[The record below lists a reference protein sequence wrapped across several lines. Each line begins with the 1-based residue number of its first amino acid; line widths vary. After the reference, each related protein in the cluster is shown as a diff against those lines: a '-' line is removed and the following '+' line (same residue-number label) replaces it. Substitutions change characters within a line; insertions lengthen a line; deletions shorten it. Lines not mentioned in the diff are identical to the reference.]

1 MLTRLLQHHVLANLT
16 FVLVLVLGIAAYNM
30 LPREK
35 DPSINFNWIQI
46 TTVMPGASAEDVEKL
61 LTTPLEDGV
70 AKISDIRFISSTS
83 RDSVSSVLVRFND
96 LDPGIFDK
104 RLNDLR
110 REVQNVENTELPEIA
125 SSPFIYEI
133 TTSSA
138 FPTASLVLQGQA
150 NDEQLRLQGRLLGKE
165 LERLTG
171 IDRVDSIGL
180 RDPELKVVFDPARL
194 SALGLTPGDLADTVS
209 LYFRDISAGSVR
221 MDNREVLLRLVGTG
235 DSPGLLESLPIITAE
250 GEVTLG
256 SVAEVRRDRER
267 AERLVSYNDQPALF
281 MSVFKKDS
289 ANTLELV
296 ERLHGFIE
304 KRNQTLNAYGL
315 RLVLV
320 DDQTTSTR
328 NAISVMETNA
338 VIGLVLVLLVTWTFL
353 GSRIAFFIT
362 IGIPFTL
369 AGTFLV
375 LSNIGQTLNNSIL
388 LGVVI
393 SLGMLVD
400 DAVVV
405 VEGIYYRI
413 RHGMD
418 ATLASVESLREVF
431 APVTTSVLTTMAA
444 FMPLML
450 MPGILGQFMMVI
462 PLVVTLALAISL
474 LEAYWILPAHIIG
487 AGVSFDNPSRIH
499 RHRERLTHW
508 MQVKYARLLLKA
520 MRYPGRSAVVVML
533 LFVVSIGA
541 LVTGRINVNFF
552 AMESVRLFYINV
564 KMPPGTPLDLS
575 LQKSREAEQRI
586 RSGILPGEVRGMVS
600 YAGIM
605 FTQTEPLMGDNYA
618 QVMVSLNPQQG
629 DMRTTHE
636 LVEAVRPLLVD
647 LTGVAEL
654 HFFERKDGPPT
665 EKPIKVKVRG
675 DDYAQIN
682 LAVAALKGVLATING
697 VSEINDDD
705 SPGGMEL
712 VLTVN
717 HDAVRRAGL
726 NPTVLSRLIRMLGD
740 GEVASSV
747 QVRGEKV
754 EVRVLAEQHHHDLDS
769 LLRTPVALPN
779 GGEMALGEL
788 VNNEVQ
794 YGRSTIRHHNLRRAI
809 TLEADLDKEVMDT
822 VTANA
827 ALVDGWNNI
836 AANYPGIN
844 LDFSGELDDINES
857 LDSIFVLFIF
867 GLGMIYLI
875 LGTQFESYFQ
885 PLLIISTI
893 PMALTGVLLGLWITG
908 NPLSLY
914 TLYGVVALGGIAVN
928 AAIVLISAANQ
939 RISSG
944 MSVLH
949 ATVYAARR
957 RMIPI
962 LITSL
967 TTIAGLF
974 SLATGLGGHSLIWGP
989 VATAIVWGLAFST
1002 VLTLFVTPML
1012 YRFFMDNP
1020 KRFHHMVLYWRKQSY
1035 TRHP

>member
-1 MLTRLLQHHVLANLT
+1 MLARFLQHHVLANLS

-35 DPSINFNWIQI
+35 DPTINFNWIQI
-46 TTVMPGASAEDVEKL
+46 TTAMPGASAEDVEKL
-61 LTTPLEDGV
+61 ITTPLEDAV
-70 AKISDIRFISSTS
+70 AKISDIRFISSVS
-83 RDSVSSVLVRFND
+83 RESVSSVLIRFND
-96 LDPGIFDK
+96 VPPRIFDK

-110 REVQNVENTELPEIA
+110 REVQNVENTELPEVA
-125 SSPFIYEI
+125 NSPFIYEI
-133 TTSSA
+133 TSASA

-150 NDEQLRLQGRLLGKE
+150 NDEQLRFHGRQLDKD
-165 LERLTG
+165 LERLAG

-180 RDPELKVVFDPARL
+180 RDPELRVVFDPARV

-209 LYFRDISAGSVR
+209 LYFRDLSAGSVR

-235 DSPGLLESLPIITAE
+235 DSPGLLESLPVITAR

-256 SVAEVRRDRER
+256 SLAEVQRDRER
-267 AERLVSYNDQPALF
+267 ANRLVSYNGQPALF
-281 MSVFKKDS
+281 MSVFKKES

-296 ERLHGFIE
+296 DRLHSFME
-304 KRNQTLNAYGL
+304 ERNKTLSTFGL
-315 RLVLV
+315 HLVLV

-328 NAISVMETNA
+328 NAIKVMETNA
-338 VIGLVLVLLVTWTFL
+338 VLGLILVLLVTWGFL
-353 GSRIAFFIT
+353 GSRISFFIT

-375 LSNIGQTLNNSIL
+375 LSIIGQTLNNSIL

-405 VEGIYYRI
+405 VEGMYYRL
-413 RHGMD
+413 RHGMA
-418 ATLASVESLREVF
+418 ATQAAVESLREVF

-474 LEAYWILPAHIIG
+474 FEAYWILPSHVIG
-487 AGVSFDNPSRIH
+487 AKVNFDKPSRFH
-499 RHRERLTHW
+499 HKRELYTHW
-508 MQVKYARLLLKA
+508 MQVKYSRLLIKA
-520 MRYPGRSAVVVML
+520 MRYPGRSAAVVLL
-533 LFVVSIGA
+533 LFAVAIGA
-541 LVTGRINVNFF
+541 LAAGRINVNFF
-552 AMESVRLFYINV
+552 AMESLRLFYINV
-564 KMPPGTPLDLS
+564 EMPPGTPLDLS

-586 RSGILPGEVRGMVS
+586 RSGLLPGEVRGMVS

-605 FTQTEPLMGDNYA
+605 FTAMEPLMGDNYA

-629 DMRTTHE
+629 DMRSTHE
-636 LVEAVRPLLVD
+636 LVEAVRPLLAD

-654 HFFERKDGPPT
+654 YFFEMKDGPPT

-675 DDYAQIN
+675 DDFEQIGV
-682 LAVAALKGVLATING
+682 AVDALKGILGNIKG
-697 VSEINDDD
+697 VSDISDND
-705 SPGGMEL
+705 SPGAMEL

-717 HDAVRRAGL
+717 HDAVNRAGL
-726 NPTVLSRLIRMLGD
+726 SPAVLSRLIRMLGD
-740 GEVASSV
+740 GEVVSSV

-754 EVRVLAEQHHHDLDS
+754 EVRVLAEQHHRDLES
-769 LLRTPVALPN
+769 LLRTPIALPD
-779 GGEMALGEL
+779 GSEMALGEL
-788 VNNEVQ
+788 VDNRVE
-794 YGRSTIRHHNLRRAI
+794 YGRSNIRHHNLRRAI
-809 TLEADLDKEVMDT
+809 TLEADLDKGVVDT
-822 VTANA
+822 VSANA
-827 ALVDGWNNI
+827 RLLEEWQAI
-836 AANYPGIN
+836 ASNHPGIN

-857 LDSIFVLFIF
+857 LDSIFILFTF
-867 GLGMIYLI
+867 GLGLIYLI
-875 LGTQFESYFQ
+875 LGTQFGSYFQ
-885 PLLIISTI
+885 PLLIIFTI

-928 AAIVLISAANQ
+928 AAIVLISAANA
-939 RISSG
+939 RLNSG

-962 LITSL
+962 IITSL

-1012 YRFFMDNP
+1012 YRFFMGLV
-1020 KRFHHMVLYWRKQSY
+1020 RR
-1035 TRHP
+1035 

>member
-1 MLTRLLQHHVLANLT
+1 MLARLLQHHVLANLT
-16 FVLVLVLGIAAYNM
+16 FALVLVLGIAAYNM

-61 LTTPLEDGV
+61 ITTPLEDAV

-83 RDSVSSVLVRFND
+83 RESVSSVLVRFND
-96 LDPGIFDK
+96 LDSRTFDK

-110 REVQNVENTELPEIA
+110 REVQNVENTELPEVA
-125 SSPFIYEI
+125 RSPFIYEI
-133 TTSSA
+133 TTASA

-150 NDEQLRLQGRLLGKE
+150 NDEQLRQQGRLLGKD

-180 RDPELKVVFDPARL
+180 LDPELKVVFDPAQV
-194 SALGLTPGDLADTVS
+194 SALGLSPGDLADTVS

-235 DSPGLLESLPIITAE
+235 EAPGLLESLPVVTAQ

-256 SVAEVRRDRER
+256 ALAEVRRERER
-267 AERLVSYNDQPALF
+267 AERLVSFDGQPAML
-281 MSVFKKDS
+281 MSVFKKES
-289 ANTLELV
+289 ANTLELI
-296 ERLHGFIE
+296 ERLNGFIE
-304 KRNQTLNAYGL
+304 QRNKNLDAFGL
-315 RLVLV
+315 QLVLV

-328 NAISVMETNA
+328 HAINVMETNA
-338 VIGLVLVLLVTWTFL
+338 VLGLILVLFVTWAFL

-405 VEGIYYRI
+405 VEGIYYRV

-418 ATLASVESLREVF
+418 ATKAAVESLREVF

-474 LEAYWILPAHIIG
+474 LEAYWILPSHVIG
-487 AGVSFDNPSRIH
+487 ARVNFNKPSRIH

-508 MQVKYARLLLKA
+508 LQVKYSRALVKA
-520 MRYPGRSAVVVML
+520 MRYPGRGAAVVAL
-533 LFVVSIGA
+533 LFVVAVGA
-541 LVTGRINVNFF
+541 LATGRINVNFF
-552 AMESVRLFYINV
+552 AMESIRLFYINV
-564 KMPPGTPLDLS
+564 EMPPGTPLELS

-586 RSGILPGEVRGMVS
+586 QAGLLAGEVRGMVS
-600 YAGIM
+600 YAGLM
-605 FTQTEPLMGDNYA
+605 FTETEPLIGDNYA

-629 DMRTTHE
+629 DMRSAHE
-636 LVEAVRPLLVD
+636 VVEAVRPLLAD

-654 HFFERKDGPPT
+654 YFFEMKDGPPT

-675 DDYAQIN
+675 DDFDQISA
-682 LAVAALKGVLATING
+682 AVDGLKGVLATIDG
-697 VSEINDDD
+697 VSDVSDND

-712 VLTVN
+712 VLTLN
-717 HDAVRRAGL
+717 HDAVNRAVL
-726 NPTVLSRLIRMLGD
+726 NPAVLSRLIRMLGD
-740 GEVASSV
+740 GEVVSSV

-754 EVRVLAEQHHHDLDS
+754 EVRVLAEQQHSDLAS

-788 VNNEVQ
+788 VDHQVQ
-794 YGRSTIRHHNLRRAI
+794 YGRSNIRHHNLRRAI
-809 TLEADLDKEVMDT
+809 TLEADLNKEVMDT
-822 VTANA
+822 VAANA
-827 ALVDGWNNI
+827 ALVAGWQAI
-836 AANYPGIN
+836 AADYPGIS

-885 PLLIISTI
+885 PLLIIATI

-939 RISSG
+939 RIALG

-957 RMIPI
+957 RFIPI
-962 LITSL
+962 IITSL

-974 SLATGLGGHSLIWGP
+974 SLAVGLGGHSLIWGP

-1002 VLTLFVTPML
+1002 VLTLFATPML
-1012 YRFFMDNP
+1012 YRFFMDNREGLYRRFCYWC
-1020 KRFHHMVLYWRKQSY
+1020 KRGLKLS
-1035 TRHP
+1035 

>member
-1 MLTRLLQHHVLANLT
+1 MLARLLQHHVLANLT
-16 FVLVLVLGIAAYNM
+16 FALVLVLGIAAYNM

-61 LTTPLEDGV
+61 ITTPLEDAV

-83 RDSVSSVLVRFND
+83 RESVSSVLVRFND
-96 LDPGIFDK
+96 LDSRTFDK

-110 REVQNVENTELPEIA
+110 REVQNVENTELPEVA
-125 SSPFIYEI
+125 RSPFIYEI
-133 TTSSA
+133 TTASA

-150 NDEQLRLQGRLLGKE
+150 NDEQLRRQGRLLGKD

-180 RDPELKVVFDPARL
+180 LDPELKVVFDPAQV
-194 SALGLTPGDLADTVS
+194 SALGLSPGDLADTVS

-235 DSPGLLESLPIITAE
+235 EAPGLLESLPVVTAQ

-256 SVAEVRRDRER
+256 ALAEVRRERER
-267 AERLVSYNDQPALF
+267 AERLVSFDGQPAML
-281 MSVFKKDS
+281 MSVFKKES
-289 ANTLELV
+289 ANTLELI
-296 ERLHGFIE
+296 ERLNGFME
-304 KRNQTLNAYGL
+304 ERNKTLDAFGL
-315 RLVLV
+315 QLVLV

-328 NAISVMETNA
+328 HAINVMETNA
-338 VIGLVLVLLVTWTFL
+338 VLGLILVLFVTWAFL

-405 VEGIYYRI
+405 VEGIYYRV

-418 ATLASVESLREVF
+418 ATKAAVESLREVF

-474 LEAYWILPAHIIG
+474 LEAYWILPSHVIG
-487 AGVSFDNPSRIH
+487 AGVNFNKPSRIH

-508 MQVKYARLLLKA
+508 LQVKYSRALVKA
-520 MRYPGRSAVVVML
+520 MRYPGRGAAVVAL
-533 LFVVSIGA
+533 LFVVAVGA
-541 LVTGRINVNFF
+541 LATGRINVNFF
-552 AMESVRLFYINV
+552 AMESIRLFYINV
-564 KMPPGTPLDLS
+564 EMPPGTPLERS

-586 RSGILPGEVRGMVS
+586 QAGLLAGEVRGMVS
-600 YAGIM
+600 YAGLM
-605 FTQTEPLMGDNYA
+605 FTETEPLIGNNYA

-629 DMRTTHE
+629 DMRSAHE
-636 LVEAVRPLLVD
+636 VVEAVRPLLAD

-654 HFFERKDGPPT
+654 HFFEMKDGPPT

-675 DDYAQIN
+675 DDFAQISA
-682 LAVAALKGVLATING
+682 AVDGLKGVLATIDG
-697 VSEINDDD
+697 VSDISDND

-712 VLTVN
+712 VLTLN
-717 HDAVRRAGL
+717 HDAVNRAGL
-726 NPTVLSRLIRMLGD
+726 NPAVLSRLIRMLGD
-740 GEVASSV
+740 GEVVSSV
-747 QVRGEKV
+747 QARGEKV
-754 EVRVLAEQHHHDLDS
+754 EVRVLAEQQHSDLAS

-788 VNNEVQ
+788 VDHQVQ
-794 YGRSTIRHHNLRRAI
+794 YGRSNIRHHNLRRAI
-809 TLEADLDKEVMDT
+809 TLEADLNKEVMDT
-822 VTANA
+822 VAANA
-827 ALVDGWNNI
+827 ALVAGWQAI
-836 AANYPGIN
+836 AADYPGIS

-885 PLLIISTI
+885 PLLIIATI

-939 RISSG
+939 RIALG

-957 RMIPI
+957 RFIPI
-962 LITSL
+962 IITSL

-974 SLATGLGGHSLIWGP
+974 SLAVGLGGHSLIWGP

-1002 VLTLFVTPML
+1002 VLTLFATPML
-1012 YRFFMDNP
+1012 YRFFMDNREGLYRRFCYWC
-1020 KRFHHMVLYWRKQSY
+1020 KRGLK
-1035 TRHP
+1035 P

>member
-1 MLTRLLQHHVLANLT
+1 MLARLLQHHVLANLT
-16 FVLVLVLGIAAYNM
+16 FALVLVLGIAAYNM

-61 LTTPLEDGV
+61 ITTPLEDAV

-83 RDSVSSVLVRFND
+83 RESVSSVLVRFND
-96 LDPGIFDK
+96 LDSRTFDK

-110 REVQNVENTELPEIA
+110 REVQNVENTELPEVA
-125 SSPFIYEI
+125 RSPFIYEI
-133 TTSSA
+133 TTASA

-150 NDEQLRLQGRLLGKE
+150 NDEQLRQQGRLLGKD

-180 RDPELKVVFDPARL
+180 LDPELKVVFDPAQV
-194 SALGLTPGDLADTVS
+194 SALGLSPGDLADTVS

-235 DSPGLLESLPIITAE
+235 EAPGLLESLPVVTAQ

-256 SVAEVRRDRER
+256 ALAEVRRERER
-267 AERLVSYNDQPALF
+267 AERLVSFDGQPAML
-281 MSVFKKDS
+281 MSVFKKES
-289 ANTLELV
+289 ANTLELI
-296 ERLHGFIE
+296 ERLNGFIE
-304 KRNQTLNAYGL
+304 QRNKTLDAFGL
-315 RLVLV
+315 QLVLV

-328 NAISVMETNA
+328 HAINVMETNA
-338 VIGLVLVLLVTWTFL
+338 VLGLILVLFVTWAFL

-405 VEGIYYRI
+405 VEGIYYRV

-418 ATLASVESLREVF
+418 ATKAAVESLREVF

-474 LEAYWILPAHIIG
+474 LEAYWILPSHVIG
-487 AGVSFDNPSRIH
+487 ARVNFSKPSRIH

-508 MQVKYARLLLKA
+508 LQVKYSRALVKA
-520 MRYPGRSAVVVML
+520 MRYPGRGAAVVAL
-533 LFVVSIGA
+533 LFVVAVGA
-541 LVTGRINVNFF
+541 LATGRINVNFF
-552 AMESVRLFYINV
+552 AMESIRLFYINV
-564 KMPPGTPLDLS
+564 EMPPGTPLELS

-586 RSGILPGEVRGMVS
+586 QAGLLAGEVRGMVS
-600 YAGIM
+600 YAGLM
-605 FTQTEPLMGDNYA
+605 FTETEPLIGDNYA

-629 DMRTTHE
+629 DMRSAHE
-636 LVEAVRPLLVD
+636 VVEAVRPLLAD

-654 HFFERKDGPPT
+654 YFFEMKDGPPT

-675 DDYAQIN
+675 DDFDQISA
-682 LAVAALKGVLATING
+682 AVDGLKGVLATIDG
-697 VSEINDDD
+697 VSDVSDND

-712 VLTVN
+712 VLTLN
-717 HDAVRRAGL
+717 HDAVNRAGL
-726 NPTVLSRLIRMLGD
+726 NPAVLSRLIRMLGD
-740 GEVASSV
+740 GEVVSSV

-754 EVRVLAEQHHHDLDS
+754 EVRVLAEQQHSDLAS

-788 VNNEVQ
+788 VDHQVQ
-794 YGRSTIRHHNLRRAI
+794 YGRSNIRHHNLRRAI
-809 TLEADLDKEVMDT
+809 TLEADLNKEVMDT
-822 VTANA
+822 VAANA
-827 ALVDGWNNI
+827 ALVAGWQAI
-836 AANYPGIN
+836 AADYPGIS

-885 PLLIISTI
+885 PLLIIATI

-939 RISSG
+939 RIALG

-957 RMIPI
+957 RFIPI
-962 LITSL
+962 IITSL

-974 SLATGLGGHSLIWGP
+974 SLAVGLGGHSLIWGP

-1002 VLTLFVTPML
+1002 VLTLFATPML
-1012 YRFFMDNP
+1012 YRFFMDNREGLYRRFCYWC
-1020 KRFHHMVLYWRKQSY
+1020 KRGLKLS
-1035 TRHP
+1035 